1 MQLSRSA
8 VYTMLQTYAEKDRI
22 ITVLPPPFIRQA
34 SPHINDDF
42 DEAVKNAANGNRTL
56 QAGLKISKMIVLGDM
71 ATGKTCLVNRL
82 CHQVFD
88 ANYKATIGVDF
99 EVERFDILG
108 IPYNLQIWDTAGQER
123 FKCIAASYYRGANV
137 MIVFDVTNIVT
148 LAHTAQWLEE
158 AKQANL
164 GLNPLVF
171 LVGTK
176 RDLMSEGAYQQIE
189 TQARRVAQGLGAEY
203 WAVSSKTGDNV
214 EALFLRVAAL
224 AFNQAVLQEVQGCE
238 THKHTATVKIGEK
251 LDNTYE
257 TRKRSKCAA
266 CRKLII
272 RLYEWNAR
280 NHRVWGSIRVRRR
293 RGVLCCHGQRSNQGS

>member
-8 VYTMLQTYAEKDRI
+8 VYAMLKTHAEKDRI
-22 ITVLPPPFIRQA
+22 IASLPPPFIRQA
-34 SPHINDDF
+34 SPHLNDDF
-42 DEAVKNAANGNRTL
+42 DEAVKNAANSNRTL
-56 QAGLKISKMIVLGDM
+56 QAGLKISKLIILGDV
-71 ATGKTCLVNRL
+71 AIGKTCLVNRL

-99 EVERFDILG
+99 EVERFDVLG

-123 FKCIAASYYRGANV
+123 FKCIAASYYRGASAV

-158 AKQANL
+158 ARQANQNT
-164 GLNPLVF
+164 NPLVF

-176 RDLMSEGAYQQIE
+176 RDLMGEGAYNQIE
-189 TQARRVAQGLGAEY
+189 AQARRVAQGLGAEY

-224 AFNQAVLQEVQGCE
+224 TFNRAVFQEVQGCDN
-238 THKHTATVKIGEK
+238 HKHTGTVKIGER
-251 LDNTYE
+251 LDNASE
-257 TRKRSKCAA
+257 ARKKAKCAS
-266 CRKLII
+266 CVK
-272 RLYEWNAR
+272 
-280 NHRVWGSIRVRRR
+280 
-293 RGVLCCHGQRSNQGS
+293 

>member
-8 VYTMLQTYAEKDRI
+8 VYTMLQTHAEKDRI
-22 ITVLPPPFIRQA
+22 IISLPPPFIRQA
-34 SPHINDDF
+34 SPHTNDDF
-42 DEAVKNAANGNRTL
+42 DESVKNAACGNRTL
-56 QAGLKISKMIVLGDM
+56 QAGLKISKMIVLGDV

-108 IPYNLQIWDTAGQER
+108 IPFNLQIWDTAGQER
-123 FKCIAASYYRGANV
+123 FKCIAASYYRGAHAV
-137 MIVFDVTNIVT
+137 MVVFDVTNIVT

-158 AKQANL
+158 ARQANL
-164 GLNPLVF
+164 NSNPLVF

-176 RDLMSEGAYQQIE
+176 RDLMSEGAYNQIE
-189 TQARRVAQGLGAEY
+189 AQAKRVAQGLGAEY

-224 AFNQAVLQEVQGCE
+224 TFNRAVLQEVQGYDLQ
-238 THKHTATVKIGEK
+238 KFGDSFKIGEK
-251 LDNTYE
+251 LDNASE
-257 TRKRSKCAA
+257 ARKKSKCAA
-266 CRKLII
+266 CGK
-272 RLYEWNAR
+272 
-280 NHRVWGSIRVRRR
+280 
-293 RGVLCCHGQRSNQGS
+293 